1 MQMTAPLAQAST
13 EDKNIM
19 INIVKMELAQQQS
32 RKARAAVAAAE
43 EARQKEK
50 RLNEMF
56 ARDLEARRVQAAK
69 RPGLLQRMGERIV
82 NAYAVAFAAFVL
94 WGEALG
100 LWIIE
105 ED

>member
-19 INIVKMELAQQQS
+19 VNIVKREIAAQQ
-32 RKARAAVAAAE
+32 RGTRDYITALE
-43 EARQKEK
+43 EELKQKTK
-50 RLNEMF
+50 RLNKML
-56 ARDLEARRVQAAK
+56 ARDLEADRSQTAK

-100 LWIIE
+100 LWVIE